1 MRHDTQTGF
10 TLLELMIGLLIIGI
24 LSAVAM
30 PVYQE
35 QIRKVRRDAVKMQLL
50 SLHIDQQ
57 AYRLQ
62 NPTFATGQ
70 KLVLPLSDFYQ
81 FSVANVSS
89 QTFVL
94 TAKALGTQKQD
105 KGCVSLTIDQS
116 MTRQP
121 SGCW

>member
-1 MRHDTQTGF
+1 MTHKTQTGF

-35 QIRKVRRDAVKMQLL
+35 QIRKVRRDAVIMQLL
-50 SLHIDQQ
+50 SLHINQQ

-62 NPTFATGQ
+62 NPSFATGQ
-70 KLVLPLSDFYQ
+70 KLGLPLSDFYQ